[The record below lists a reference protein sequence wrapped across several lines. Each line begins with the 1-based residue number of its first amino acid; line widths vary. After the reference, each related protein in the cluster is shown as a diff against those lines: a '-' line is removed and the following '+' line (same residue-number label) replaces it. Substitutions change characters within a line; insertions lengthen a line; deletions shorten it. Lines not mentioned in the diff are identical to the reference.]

1 MKLSDLSK
9 EDLNKITPMMSQ
21 YIETKKD
28 YTDCILLYRIGDFYE
43 MFFEDAEIAA
53 NVLELVLT
61 GKDCG
66 LGERAPMCGIP
77 FHSVESYIPR
87 LVSRGHKV
95 AICEQLEDASLA
107 KGLVKRD
114 VIRIITPG
122 TVVESNM
129 LDDRKNNYIGAVYKK
144 GDFYGYSYCDV
155 STGEFYTT
163 NIISGNNDNKLVNE
177 IAKTKPAELV
187 INSELFSNDKFTHD
201 LTERFNVYISNRDLP
216 QEIDKEESI
225 FSYIEQND
233 NNIEVIAKYLAN
245 EKTEES
251 MQNSDSIKLK
261 DRNVALFQEN
271 STSNNI
277 LNADGFN
284 EMTKLKYASKASII
298 LIKYIKETQKIDLT
312 HINKINIYSTEKY
325 MTIDNIARRNLEI
338 TETLRERNKKGSL
351 LWVLDKTSTS
361 MGGRLLRKWI
371 EEPLL
376 DLDEISKRQ
385 QGVYELKNNDILQS
399 EIAENLRKVYDIE
412 RLSGKIAYGTV
423 NARELI
429 TLKNSLSNIPLVK
442 SLLKECDSA
451 ILKDIYNNIDELK
464 DIFELIDNSIVDD
477 PPLSVKEG
485 GIIKPT
491 FSEEIGKYITAARD
505 GKQWIANLEAKE
517 RELTGIKNLKVGYN
531 KVFGYYI
538 EVSKGNVQYVPQDR
552 YIRKQTLATGER
564 YITEELK
571 NMEGIILG
579 AQEKTVNLEYEI
591 FVNIRNDITKEIKR
605 LQETANLIAE
615 LDCLS
620 SFAKVAVENDY
631 IMPEIYDGQEII
643 IKDGRHPVV
652 EKLIPTGSF
661 VPNDTLLDTDKNRVN
676 VITGPNMAGK
686 STYMRQVALICLMA
700 QIGSFVPASFAK
712 IGIVDRIFTRV
723 GASDDLSTGQSTFM
737 VEMSE
742 VANILNNATSKSLL
756 ILDEIGRGTS
766 TYDGL
771 SIAWSTV
778 EYIANKS
785 KIGARTLFATHYHE
799 LTELENKVD
808 GVKNYCVAVK
818 EKGEDVIFLRK
829 IIEGGADESYGVHV
843 AKLAGIPN
851 TVITRANTILKDL
864 KESNVVYESSLV
876 KKSSEEKQ
884 AASFGQFDLYNY
896 KLGEIAQELSKIDL
910 NEITPIDALNTL
922 VKMKEK
928 L

>member
-1 MKLSDLSK
+1 MKICDLSK
-9 EDLNKITPMMSQ
+9 EDLQKITPMMSQ
-21 YIETKKD
+21 YLEVKKE
-28 YTDCILLYRIGDFYE
+28 YSDCILLYRIGDFYE
-43 MFFEDAEIAA
+43 MFFEDAEIAS
-53 NVLELVLT
+53 NILELVLT

-66 LGERAPMCGIP
+66 LDERAPMCGIP

-87 LVSRGHKV
+87 LVSRGLKI

-122 TVVESNM
+122 TVIESNI
-129 LDDRKNNYIGAVYKK
+129 LDDRKNNYVAAIYKS
-144 GDFYGYSYCDV
+144 GNSYGYAYSDV

-163 NIISGNNDNKLVNE
+163 DISSGNNFAKLLNE
-177 IAKTKPAELV
+177 ISKTLPAEIV
-187 INSELFSNDKFTHD
+187 VNSEMYNDEVNVKTIK
-201 LTERFNVYISNRDLP
+201 ERFNTYISLQDLSA
-216 QEIDKEESI
+216 EIENEESVSSFI
-225 FSYIEQND
+225 KK
-233 NNIEVIAKYLAN
+233 NNGEINSLNEYLENTAVQ
-245 EKTEES
+245 ES

-271 STSNNI
+271 STTNNI
-277 LNADGFN
+277 LNAEGFN
-284 EMTKLKYASKASII
+284 EMAKLKYSSKACLI

-312 HINKINIYSTEKY
+312 HINKINIYSTSKF
-325 MTIDNIARRNLEI
+325 MTLDNIARKNLEL
-338 TETLRERNKKGSL
+338 TETIRDRNKKGSL
-351 LWVLDKTSTS
+351 LWVLDKTATS
-361 MGGRLLRKWI
+361 MGGRLLRKWV

-376 DLDEISKRQ
+376 ETDEIKRRQ
-385 QGVYELKNNDILQS
+385 DGVEELKNDLMLRS
-399 EIAENLRKVYDIE
+399 EIEENLRKVYDIE
-412 RLSGKIAYGTV
+412 RLAGKIAYGTV

-429 TLKNSLSNIPLVK
+429 TLKNSISRIPDLK
-442 SLLKECDSA
+442 ILLKDCKTS
-451 ILKDIYNNIDELK
+451 ILKDIYHGIDELK
-464 DIFELIDNSIVDD
+464 DICKLIDDSIMDD
-477 PPLSVKEG
+477 PPVSVKEG

-491 FSEEIGKYITAARD
+491 YSEEIGKYISAARD
-505 GKQWIANLEAKE
+505 GKQWVANLEAKE
-517 RELTGIKNLKVGYN
+517 REETGIKNLKVGYN

-552 YIRKQTLATGER
+552 YIRKQTLTTGER

-579 AQEKTVNLEYEI
+579 AQEKTINLEYEI
-591 FVNIRNDITKEIKR
+591 FIDIRNRITKEIKR
-605 LQETANLIAE
+605 LQDTSFLIST
-615 LDCLS
+615 LDCLN
-620 SFAKVAVENDY
+620 SFAQIAEDNNY
-631 IMPEIYDGQEII
+631 IKPEIYDGEEII

-652 EKLIPTGSF
+652 EKLIPSGSF
-661 VPNDTLLDTDKNRVN
+661 VPNDTLLDIEKNRVN

-700 QIGSFVPASFAK
+700 QIGSFVPASFAR
-712 IGIVDRIFTRV
+712 IGVVDRIFTRV

-742 VANILNNATSKSLL
+742 VANILNNATVKSLL

-799 LTELENKVD
+799 LTELEDKVD
-808 GVKNYCVAVK
+808 GVKNYCIAVK

-843 AKLAGIPN
+843 AKLAGIPS
-851 TVITRANTILKDL
+851 TVISRANTILKDL
-864 KESNVVYESSLV
+864 KEQNFVYEA
-876 KKSSEEKQ
+876 KNNKQ
-884 AASFGQFDLYNY
+884 AKQPVNSFGQMDLYNY
-896 KLGEIAQELSKIDL
+896 RLGEIAQELEKINL
-910 NEITPIDALNTL
+910 NELTPIDALNTL